1 MLKRTLLKKRKRK
14 RKTSIF
20 TKNKTSKL
28 KIGLATLSSTFEVV
42 QMCQYLHVTD
52 FILNFFFF
60 NLKFFLFQ
68 DYHSIKI
75 KIYYFPFPAYFR
87 FQISNSWRKMKI
99 VEDGFKILILQ
110 RNWFECWVPIFE
122 AFNNLSWKSTFKFW
136 FFLYNMLVGRS
147 NFVFLDKNLHF

>member
-110 RNWFECWVPIFE
+110 RNWFECWVPIFWSVQQS
-122 AFNNLSWKSTFKFW
+122 FLKIDLQILI
-136 FFLYNMLVGRS
+136 FFCTIC
-147 NFVFLDKNLHF
+147 